1 MLAVAA
7 IATVAM
13 MPGTA
18 HAQTGESAPQVSAK
32 QQDLLD
38 RFAPVM
44 AIRKQHKEC
53 DGDERYRPMT
63 RRLRCSAVTTSWCAT
78 RTTTS

>member
-1 MLAVAA
+1 MRGRVRVGLAMLAIAVVATSGA
-7 IATVAM
+7 

-18 HAQTGESAPQVSAK
+18 HAQTGEAAPQVSAK

-53 DGDERYRPMT
+53 DGGERYRPDG
-63 RRLRCSAVTTSWCAT
+63 RRRGA
-78 RTTTS
+78 RP